1 MAYDIDK
8 HLEQLRADQ
17 AASEAEFKR
26 LVEFLEKDAKVSRV
40 ILLGA
45 AALMVLGSILK
56 LVALGLQ

>member
-26 LVEFLEKDAKVSRV
+26 LVEFAEKDAKVSRV

-45 AALMVLGSILK
+45 TALMALGSILK
-56 LVALGLQ
+56 LAALGLK